1 VVEDPETAART
12 AAELGVPVAL
22 KASGPELVHKTEL
35 GGIRL
40 NLRTGDEVREAFA
53 TMKQSLGPAM
63 SGAVVQPM
71 VKQGV
76 ELLVGFVVDAAFG
89 PLVVFG
95 MGGTAVEL
103 LGDHVS
109 RLAPLTELDAREMVL
124 GLRSS
129 PLLTGYR
136 GSEPVDI
143 EALVDLILR
152 MGQLAQDLP
161 ELVEADCNPV
171 IATPGGALVV
181 DARLRL
187 SAEPRVQPDDAPHLG

>member
-1 VVEDPETAART
+1 M
-12 AAELGVPVAL
+12 
-22 KASGPELVHKTEL
+22 HKTEV
-35 GGIRL
+35 GGVRL
-40 NLRTGDEVREAFA
+40 NLGTGDEVREAFT
-53 TMKQSLGPAM
+53 TMQRSLGSAM
-63 SGAVVQPM
+63 TGAVVQPM
-71 VKQGV
+71 AEQGV
-76 ELLVGFVVDAAFG
+76 ELLVGFVVDPAFG
-89 PLVVFG
+89 PLVVLG

-129 PLLTGYR
+129 PLLTGFR
-136 GSEPVDI
+136 GSQPVDI

-152 MGQLAQDLP
+152 MGRLAEDMP

-171 IATPGGALVV
+171 IATPGGVLVV

-187 SAEPRVQPDDAPHLG
+187 SAEPRTQTDDAPHLR